1 VHAGI
6 EAGQRIIIDRVRGG
20 NKPAAVDRRTA
31 VVKKHQG
38 EDGRLLR
45 GANVARRMADSNNL
59 PQHAQP
65 NTLPQLCLAAIQKYA
80 KHDSLNHK
88 RAGQWIHIPAETFLE
103 RVRRV
108 ALGLAQLG
116 IRAGDRVALLSENR
130 PEWSIVDLAILSLG
144 AVNVPIYT
152 TQAVDQVRYILEDSG
167 ARLIFVSGSKVF
179 KHARPGI
186 EPVTSIEGMVFFDAD
201 TAGETENAITLEDL
215 EGRGAARLND
225 EPDAY
230 DALASRT
237 ASSDL
242 ATIIY
247 TSGTT
252 GEPKGVML
260 THDNFIS
267 NVLSI
272 ASALPINKT
281 DVALSVLPLSH
292 IFERTVFYVFCYTGV
307 SVYYAASFD
316 QVGEHL
322 NEVRPTIMTA
332 VPRLFEKVY
341 QRIVKKG
348 MALGGW
354 RTGLFT
360 WALDVGQRHAELK
373 DKRERI
379 PPLLELKQEI
389 ASRLVF
395 SKWRA
400 GVGGRL
406 RYFVSGGAPLSPTL
420 SYAFWAADIPI
431 LQGFGMTETCI
442 VSANHPDNNKMGS
455 VGLVFPGIEV
465 RLAADGEILVR
476 GPNVMRGYYNHP
488 EATRAVMQDGWFQT
502 GDVGHMDEEG
512 HLFITDRKKDLFK
525 LSNGK
530 YVAPQLVESL
540 IKQSELVNQVVVIG
554 AGRKQPAALI
564 VPEWEA
570 LASAMSAMGEPK
582 PPTRKEWSQNAA
594 AIKLVQREVAKLTR
608 GLHEYERVRRVAL
621 LAEEF
626 SIDSGEMTPTLKIKR
641 RVVDEKYGEL
651 IEELYGG
658 SGE

>member
-1 VHAGI
+1 M
-6 EAGQRIIIDRVRGG
+6 
-20 NKPAAVDRRTA
+20 T
-31 VVKKHQG
+31 
-38 EDGRLLR
+38 
-45 GANVARRMADSNNL
+45 DSNSEPL
-59 PQHAQP
+59 QASPT
-65 NTLPQLCLAAIQKYA
+65 TLPALCLAAIRRHA
-80 KHDSLNHK
+80 KEDALNHK
-88 RAGQWIHIPAETFLE
+88 QAGKWVHFSAEAFIE
-103 RVRRV
+103 RVRHI
-108 ALGLAQLG
+108 ALGLSELG
-116 IRAGDRVALLSENR
+116 VRAGDRVALLSENR
-130 PEWSIVDLAILSLG
+130 PEWSIVDLSILSLG
-144 AVNVPIYT
+144 AINVPIYT
-152 TQAVDQVRYILEDSG
+152 TQAVEQVRYILEDSG
-167 ARLIFVSGSKVF
+167 ARLIFVSGRKVF

-186 EPVTSIEGMVFFDAD
+186 EAVATLEGLVFFDAE
-201 TAGETENAITLEDL
+201 AAEGIENAITLEDL
-215 EGRGAARLND
+215 EERGDERAREDPN
-225 EPDAY
+225 AF
-230 DALASRT
+230 DALANHSG
-237 ASSDL
+237 DEI

-260 THDNFIS
+260 THNNFIS

-272 ASALPINKT
+272 SSALPISHT

-348 MALGGW
+348 MSAGGW
-354 RTGLFT
+354 KTRLFA

-373 DKRERI
+373 DKRETV
-379 PPLLELKQEI
+379 PPLLELKHAI
-389 ASRLVF
+389 ANRLVF

-442 VSANHPDNNKMGS
+442 VSANRPDNNKTGS

-465 RLAADGEILVR
+465 RLAEDGEILVR
-476 GPNVMRGYYNHP
+476 GPNVMLGYYNHK
-488 EATRAVMQDGWFQT
+488 ETTDAVIEDGWFQT
-502 GDVGHMDEEG
+502 GDVGRMDEEG

-530 YVAPQLVESL
+530 YIAPQLVESL

-570 LASAMSAMGEPK
+570 LASAMTAAGGSK
-582 PPTRKEWSQNAA
+582 PPTRAAWSRDPE
-594 AIKLVQREVAKLTR
+594 AIKIVQREVAQLTR
-608 GLHEYERVRRVAL
+608 TLADYERVRRVAL
-621 LAEEF
+621 LPEEF

-641 RVVDEKYGEL
+641 RVVDEKYGQL

-658 SGE
+658 GE